1 MCRVRKSIVESHSQV
16 TKYRPVDSTIDF
28 LTPESPSLPLINI
41 QTNVNAH
48 ESAATVVLVIQHDV
62 ATLSWYCSGVECCRT
77 CSWCPEYRTAL
88 LSITRHDHVH
98 LIILLNYRLIYSL
111 KNKEKCVS
119 LLILDKLNDIWN
131 SMNRQGITSLV
142 SAQSWSQFSQFQNPN
157 DSQWKTQKKG
167 IKKDAS
173 LCVCVSCLTLPC
185 WFLSCRHIWNASSLL
200 LFWLLCGSNLMHDQ
214 TVKAKFSSFK
224 TEGEP

>member
-1 MCRVRKSIVESHSQV
+1 MESHSQV

-62 ATLSWYCSGVECCRT
+62 ATLSWYWSGVECCRT

-98 LIILLNYRLIYSL
+98 LIILLNHRLIYSL

-119 LLILDKLNDIWN
+119 LLILDKLNDE
-131 SMNRQGITSLV
+131 
-142 SAQSWSQFSQFQNPN
+142 
-157 DSQWKTQKKG
+157 
-167 IKKDAS
+167 
-173 LCVCVSCLTLPC
+173 SCLCSIMKPIFSVSKSKWFPVKNTKEGDKKRCKSVRVCQLSHTALLVPFLQTYLKCFIPTLVLAAVWEQFDAWPDC
-185 WFLSCRHIWNASSLL
+185 K
-200 LFWLLCGSNLMHDQ
+200 G
-214 TVKAKFSSFK
+214 
-224 TEGEP
+224 